1 MARTPKKVGQV
12 ALNVSGS
19 VVTIATGA
27 AVRTQITQLFLCNT
41 GASSRTVTLFA
52 HGTGITAA
60 NMILPP
66 TTIAVGEVKIIDDLK
81 IVLGAGETLRG
92 YQSAGTDITATAY
105 GIEEA

>member
-1 MARTPKKVGQV
+1 MARTPKKVGQA

-27 AVRTQITQLFLCNT
+27 AIRTQVVQGFLCNT
-41 GASSRTVTLFA
+41 GASARIVTLFA
-52 HGTGITAA
+52 HGTGILAA

-66 TTIAVGEVKIIDDLK
+66 TTLAVGEVKILDDLK
-81 IVLGAGETLRG
+81 IILAPGETLRG
-92 YQSAGTDITATAY
+92 YQNTGTDVTATFY

>member
-27 AVRTQITQLFLCNT
+27 AIRTQITEIWLANT
-41 GASSRTVTLFA
+41 GASARTATLLA
-52 HGTGITAA
+52 HGTGILAA
-60 NMILPP
+60 NTILPA
-66 TTIAVGEVKIIDDLK
+66 TALAVGEVKIISDCK
-81 IVLGAGETLRG
+81 IVLAPGETLRG
-92 YQSAGTDITATAY
+92 YQNAGTDVTVTAY